1 MQCDGVTV
9 GWVKFSRCL
18 GNYSHYENIC
28 GGIITQK
35 DSEMKDLLS
44 MRRIRLEKNRT
55 KGTISDG
62 DSVIAKDVSMVIRT
76 SINVIPTLTPAL
88 EMTTVEEIKDI
99 RGTLKL
105 PYDAD
110 MEQHISR
117 LISEKRILKRITEDG
132 RSAEI
137 RFTDIA
143 ISHRSNNMFIKFSE
157 SLK

>member
-1 MQCDGVTV
+1 
-9 GWVKFSRCL
+9 
-18 GNYSHYENIC
+18 
-28 GGIITQK
+28 
-35 DSEMKDLLS
+35 MKDLLT
-44 MRRIRLEKNRT
+44 MRRIRLEKKRT

-76 SINVIPTLTPAL
+76 SINVTPTLTPAL

-99 RGTLKL
+99 RGTLRL

-137 RFTDIA
+137 RFTDVA